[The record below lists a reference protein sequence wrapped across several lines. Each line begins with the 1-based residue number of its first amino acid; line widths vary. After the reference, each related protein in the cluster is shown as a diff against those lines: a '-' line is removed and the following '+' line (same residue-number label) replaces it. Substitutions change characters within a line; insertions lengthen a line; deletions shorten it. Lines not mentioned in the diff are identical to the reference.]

1 MIPKV
6 IHFCWLSNEP
16 YPDLIKKCIE
26 SWKEKLP
33 DYAIKKW
40 DTTNFDVT
48 SVPFVKE
55 AYECKKWAFAADY
68 IRLHALYTE
77 GGIYLDSDVRVLK
90 SFDVFLSDPAFSAIE
105 FNPKMYPIAVQNGFF
120 DDEGNLLYDSIQIG
134 LGLQVQAAVIGAEK
148 GNSYIKSCLDYY
160 VGKNFILAD
169 GLFNN
174 KIILPDI
181 MAFYARN
188 FGFKYINREQKL
200 LNVKFY
206 VSEVFAPHPKLVTS
220 KSYAI
225 HCCTGTWRKKTWLR
239 KFIEYIRHKL
249 Y

>member
-160 VGKNFILAD
+160 LS
-169 GLFNN
+169 L
-174 KIILPDI
+174 
-181 MAFYARN
+181 
-188 FGFKYINREQKL
+188 
-200 LNVKFY
+200 
-206 VSEVFAPHPKLVTS
+206 
-220 KSYAI
+220 I
-225 HCCTGTWRKKTWLR
+225 H
-239 KFIEYIRHKL
+239 I
-249 Y
+249 

>member
-90 SFDVFLSDPAFSAIE
+90 SFDVF
-105 FNPKMYPIAVQNGFF
+105 
-120 DDEGNLLYDSIQIG
+120 
-134 LGLQVQAAVIGAEK
+134 
-148 GNSYIKSCLDYY
+148 
-160 VGKNFILAD
+160 
-169 GLFNN
+169 
-174 KIILPDI
+174 
-181 MAFYARN
+181 
-188 FGFKYINREQKL
+188 
-200 LNVKFY
+200 
-206 VSEVFAPHPKLVTS
+206 
-220 KSYAI
+220 
-225 HCCTGTWRKKTWLR
+225 
-239 KFIEYIRHKL
+239 
-249 Y
+249 